1 MSRGYFITATDTNV
15 GKTVVTLVLG
25 ALWQQ
30 KGFDVGVMKPV
41 QCAGDDA
48 SRLVNALDVRD
59 EFDLVNPYYA
69 DEPLS
74 PHAAFARIKRRIV
87 PSRIMEAY
95 RTLSAR
101 HEIMLVEGA
110 GGLMVPLT
118 EDYLVADLARDLNL
132 PLIIVARPGL
142 GTINHTLLTVRQ
154 ARDYGLEIA
163 GVIFSRADKKR
174 DGVAE
179 ATGLAAIK
187 KIGAVPVLGTV
198 PYLEKTD
205 QAALRRECRGLIR
218 LPEAEGG
225 PARPGRR
232 TRILRQWDQEYVW
245 HPFTQMKDW
254 LEDEPLVI
262 DRGQGSYL
270 IDTDGNRYIDGV
282 SSLWVNTHGHRHP
295 AVDRAVKDQL
305 GRVAHS
311 TLLGLT
317 NTPSVE
323 LARQLVAITPRG
335 LDKVFYSDNGSTAVE
350 VAIKLA
356 YQYWQNTGQTRKTK
370 IVHMANS
377 YHGDTLGSV
386 SVGGIDLFHKIY
398 QGLVFE
404 AVRFTFPEGGVGAI
418 LKAFDGLLRRLQGQV
433 AAFVT
438 EPGIQGAA
446 GMLVWPEGLLKAM
459 AGACR
464 KHDVL
469 LIVDEV
475 ATGFGRTGTMF
486 ACEQE
491 GVAPDFLCLAKG
503 LTAGY
508 LPLAATLVSRK
519 IYDGFLFDYRDRKAF
534 FHGHTYTG
542 NPLACA
548 AALANLKVFSQE
560 RVLRKLPPRIKQLHR
575 RLQMFYNLTAVGEVR
590 QKGFMAGIELVRDRA
605 SKEPY
610 PLEEKIGARVCR
622 RARELGVILRPLG
635 NVIVLMPPLS
645 ISQNELDQLLDAT
658 YGAIEQVTKQ
668 PDGTI

>member
-1 MSRGYFITATDTNV
+1 MSKGYFITATDTGV

-25 ALWQQ
+25 ALWRQ
-30 KGFDVGVMKPV
+30 KGVDVGVMKPV

-74 PHAAFARIKRRIV
+74 PHAAFARVKRRII
-87 PSRIMEAY
+87 PARIMGAY
-95 RTLSAR
+95 RKLSAR

-110 GGLMVPLT
+110 GGLMVPLSG
-118 EDYLVADLARDLNL
+118 DYFIADLARDLNL
-132 PLIIVARPGL
+132 PLIIVARLGL
-142 GTINHTLLTVRQ
+142 GTINHTLLTIRQ

-163 GVIFSRADKKR
+163 GVIFSRVRETKA
-174 DGVAE
+174 GAAE
-179 ATGLAAIK
+179 ATGPAAIE
-187 KIGAVPVLGTV
+187 KIGEVPVLGTV

-218 LPEAEGG
+218 LPEPEGG
-225 PARPGRR
+225 LSRPARR
-232 TRILRQWDQEYVW
+232 TRILRRWDKEYVW

-254 LEDEPLVI
+254 MEDEPLVI
-262 DRGQGSYL
+262 DRGRGSYL
-270 IDTDGNRYIDGV
+270 IDTDGNKYIDGV

-311 TLLGLT
+311 TLLGLA

-323 LARQLVAITPRG
+323 LARRLAAIAPRG
-335 LDKVFYSDNGSTAVE
+335 LEKVFYSDNGSTAVE

-356 YQYWQNTGQTRKTK
+356 YQYWQNAGQTRKTK

-404 AVRFTFPEGGVGAI
+404 AERFTFPEGGVGAG
-418 LKAFDGLLRRLQGQV
+418 LGAFDGLLRRLKGRV

-438 EPGIQGAA
+438 EPGVQGAA
-446 GMLVWPEGLLKAM
+446 GMLVWPDGLLKGM
-459 AGACR
+459 AEVCR

-491 GVAPDFLCLAKG
+491 DVAPDFLCLAKG

-519 IYDGFLFDYRDRKAF
+519 IYEGFLFDYKDLKTF

-548 AALANLKVFSQE
+548 AALANLRVFSRE
-560 RVLRKLPPRIKQLHR
+560 RVLRKLQPRIKQFSR
-575 RLQMFYNLTAVGEVR
+575 RLEKFYNLAAVGEVR
-590 QKGFMAGIELVRDRA
+590 RKGFMAGIELVRGRE
-605 SKEPY
+605 SREPY
-610 PLEEKIGARVCR
+610 PLQEKIGARVCR

-645 ISQNELDQLLDAT
+645 ISQSELDQLLDAA

-668 PDGTI
+668 PDGKT